1 MTSPAMYICREH
13 EQPSATGTASPKR
26 QHSYAR
32 RTQQAFGAKA
42 EREGNFFA
50 LAYESGLGEKNSLG
64 FGMIEAL

>member
-1 MTSPAMYICREH
+1 MTSPAIYICREH

-42 EREGNFFA
+42 GREGNFLHWRMRA
-50 LAYESGLGEKNSLG
+50 DLEKKNSLG
-64 FGMIEAL
+64 FGMMEAL